1 MVSQDYKIG
10 QKFKHKEG
18 YIVEVI
24 EEEGEKYFE
33 IEEIGLFDY
42 IEDDYILY
50 EI

>member
-1 MVSQDYKIG
+1 MVPQDCKIG

-33 IEEIGLFDY
+33 IEEIGLFSY